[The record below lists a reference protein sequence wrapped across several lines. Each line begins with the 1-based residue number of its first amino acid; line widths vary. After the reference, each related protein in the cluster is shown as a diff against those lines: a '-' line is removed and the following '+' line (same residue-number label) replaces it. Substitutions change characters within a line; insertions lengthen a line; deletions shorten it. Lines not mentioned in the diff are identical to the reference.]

1 MNIGYG
7 IFLILIINIGLFALL
22 FFTIRYFIRYS
33 HQLKNKKTPQQTELD
48 RMNLEDLQ

>member
-7 IFLILIINIGLFALL
+7 IFLILFFNVGLFALL

-33 HQLKNKKTPQQTELD
+33 HQLKLKTLQQTELD

>member
-7 IFLILIINIGLFALL
+7 IFLILFINVGLFALL

-33 HQLKNKKTPQQTELD
+33 HQFKGKKHFNKQSWIE
-48 RMNLEDLQ
+48 